1 MSTQNRIVTG
11 AFMPLTVFPVAF
23 YSSPVRTQSLHRP
36 RSYVCQR
43 TDCVRFR
50 G

>member
-1 MSTQNRIVTG
+1 MSAQNRIVTG
-11 AFMPLTVFPVAF
+11 AFTPLTVFPVAF
-23 YSSPVRTQSLHRP
+23 SSSTVRMQSRHRTRP
-36 RSYVCQR
+36 YVCQR